1 MDVAI
6 TIERIAIEPP
16 VVTPAGTMTHVAAV
30 EARVADRAGVGTGRV
45 RCSSVAQADATAT
58 AARELVDRADLPSH
72 VRDESTAPWWATTWS
87 TIEAGATPVE
97 RRALS
102 ALDAAMWSLA
112 PPASAR
118 LGSAS
123 APVASTPVA
132 RIYWSGFWFGESPDD
147 ARREAAT
154 SVERGFDAVKM
165 RVDVGDLAA
174 SVARFEAIAV
184 ELPAPM
190 GIALE
195 FFGSGTPSTVRR
207 FLGAVDHERVLWV
220 EDPLPV
226 AEPAATRQL
235 AAELPV
241 PVAGG
246 EHCFG
251 TAALDAYVAAAGIGF
266 PIIDLGHCS
275 GPTALASYLRGGAT
289 GFPAIGIHLDALLAT
304 SALARL
310 SAPGTVYVEVLD
322 WWERTSPE
330 ALRELLRD

>member
-1 MDVAI
+1 MDIAI
-6 TIERIAIEPP
+6 TIERNPIEPP
-16 VVTPAGTMTHVAAV
+16 VITPAGTMTYVTAV
-30 EARVADRAGVGTGRV
+30 EVRVADRAGEGTGRV
-45 RCSSVAQADATAT
+45 RCSSVPQADATAA
-58 AARELVDRADLPSH
+58 AARELADGTGLAARA
-72 VRDESTAPWWATTWS
+72 RDEITAAWWAATWS
-87 TIEAGATPVE
+87 GIEVGATPVE
-97 RRALS
+97 RRALA
-102 ALDAAMWSLA
+102 ALDAALWSLA

-118 LGSAS
+118 LSS
-123 APVASTPVA
+123 ASTPGATTPVV
-132 RIYWSGFWFGESPDD
+132 RIYWSGFWFGQSPDD

-165 RVDVGDLAA
+165 RVDVDQLAT
-174 SVARFEAIAV
+174 SVARFEAIAA

-195 FFGSGTPSTVRR
+195 LFGSGSPATVHE
-207 FLGAVDHERVLWV
+207 FLGAVDRDRVLWL

-226 AEPAATRQL
+226 ADPVATRQL

-251 TAALDAYVAAAGIGF
+251 TAALDAYVAAAGIGL

-275 GPTALASYLRGGAT
+275 GPTALASYLRAGAT

-304 SALARL
+304 RALARL
-310 SAPGTVYVEVLD
+310 VAPGTVYVEVLD
-322 WWERTSPE
+322 WWERTTPD
-330 ALRELLRD
+330 ALREMLRV